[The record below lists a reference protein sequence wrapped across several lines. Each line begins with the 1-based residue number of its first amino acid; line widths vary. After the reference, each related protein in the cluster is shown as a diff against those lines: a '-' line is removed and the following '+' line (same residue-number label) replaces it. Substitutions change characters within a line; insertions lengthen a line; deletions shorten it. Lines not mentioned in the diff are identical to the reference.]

1 MRVAVDSSLFIYASQ
16 NHDEFGVSSRRIL
29 NSINSG
35 EYNGVASVLCLSEVI
50 AKPMIISKD
59 LGLKEQLLME
69 GISHLDFISVN
80 EEIAIR
86 SAHLR
91 AEHGSKLKLID
102 SIHLA
107 TAIEWKAGT
116 FITNDHNLAKI
127 AIKGLD
133 IKLLR
138 NFSG

>member
-1 MRVAVDSSLFIYASQ
+1 MRVAVDSCIFIYASQ
-16 NHDEFGVSSRRIL
+16 DNSDLGAASRIIL
-29 NSINSG
+29 NKINSG

-50 AKPMIISKD
+50 AKPMTVSDD

-69 GISHLDFISVN
+69 GISHIDYVSVN

-91 AEHGSKLKLID
+91 AEHGPKLKLID

-107 TAIEWKAGT
+107 TAVEWKADT
-116 FITNDHNLAKI
+116 FITNDRNLAKI

-133 IKLLR
+133 IKLLQD
-138 NFSG
+138 FSN